1 MLYLPVWKF
10 QSHNEICIILS
21 KLFSFKFF
29 LMLYIGC
36 NKDTSK
42 RLFYIIYDSHFRIF
56 YRTRPNSLY
65 KRRCPAPQSSDTLVQ
80 INIGEKRIESRT
92 VSLIHLYFGILCEH
106 ILCVSSLH
114 CALVIEEWGR
124 TVKPLLL
131 QISRLQWKKK
141 KKMYYLEL
149 RQSKNYISFQC
160 HAGCRNIA

>member
-141 KKMYYLEL
+141 KKDVLL
-149 RQSKNYISFQC
+149 RIKTK
-160 HAGCRNIA
+160 